1 MNSKLHVDVVTCR
14 NARSVERPEEND
26 LQVELTVRELKQLVG
41 EAQLAALTETS
52 GFPTSFTT
60 IKLRRC
66 SAVIGQCIN
75 FHTDFFSK
83 RTMQVALSGA
93 KCYGGGELI
102 YVNSTGLH
110 VPPRP
115 IGSAT
120 IHGAGAAEQAN
131 TPHIAH
137 CGSPFVISLLAYVLR
152 VRLLCIDILHGVT
165 ELTLGVRYGLFFL
178 IESSW

>member
-60 IKLRRC
+60 IKVRRC
-66 SAVIGQCIN
+66 SAIGQCIN
-75 FHTDFFSK
+75 FHTDFFCK
-83 RTMQVALSGA
+83 RTMQVALNGA
-93 KCYGGGELI
+93 ECYGGGELI

-137 CGSPFVISLLAYVLR
+137 CLLAYVVR

-165 ELTLGVRYGLFFL
+165 ELTSGVRYGLFFL